1 MATLQLAAVFM
12 RPSTL
17 TIARFRNRNGA
28 YSWRVGGQFNQVRI
42 RRNFKDREDA
52 IVHKA
57 TLEASAYLEN
67 SELRVAITS
76 LTNAQLRDAEC
87 AFRWVQGRPHSLFH
101 YLDYA
106 LTTYREPRTPK
117 PLAGA
122 VAEYLACKGR
132 EHEWRMLSLRQLRS
146 IRNEMEAL
154 LRQFPTG
161 SIDQL
166 NRDNLVAHLERGD
179 PEVKTYNNRRG
190 LLSTFLKFALRN
202 DWLAE
207 NPIERTPHYRINHRR
222 GSPKTLGA
230 DLAAE
235 LMAFVEQYHD
245 GAMVPYFALCL
256 FAGIR
261 PCIRDGEISKIR
273 PTSVNLEIG
282 VIHIEPEV
290 SKERAKRQIHIQPN
304 LSAWLRAYPLERY
317 PIIPKNAAA
326 MHRQIFMKYGL
337 THDVLRHTF
346 ISMFVA
352 KFRSIGEAALQGGN
366 SESIVRKHYLDLK
379 SKGEA
384 ERFFSI
390 APKQANPD
398 TLTRRLD

>member
-1 MATLQLAAVFM
+1 M
-12 RPSTL
+12 RPSKL

-28 YSWRVGGQFNQVRI
+28 YSWRVGGQLNRVRI
-42 RRNFKDREDA
+42 RRNFKNREEA
-52 IVHKA
+52 IIHKA
-57 TLEASAYLEN
+57 TLEANAHLEN

-76 LTNAQLRDAEC
+76 LTNAQLRAAEC
-87 AFRWVQGRPHSLFH
+87 AFRWIQGRPHSLFH

-117 PLAGA
+117 PLAVA
-122 VAEYLACKGR
+122 VAEYLACKER
-132 EHEWRMLSLRQLRS
+132 EYEWGILSVCQLRS

-154 LRQFPTG
+154 LRRFPDG
-161 SIDQL
+161 PIDRL

-202 DWLAE
+202 DWLPE
-207 NPIERTPHYRINHRR
+207 NPIDRTPHYRINHRR
-222 GSPKTLGA
+222 GSPEALGA

-245 GAMVPYFALCL
+245 GAMVPYFSLCL

-261 PCIRDGEISKIR
+261 PCIRAGEISKLR
-273 PTSVNLEIG
+273 PASVNLETE

-290 SKERAKRQIHIQPN
+290 SKERAKRLVRIQPN
-304 LSAWLRAYPLERY
+304 LSVWLRAYPLERY
-317 PIIPKNAAA
+317 PIVPRNAVG
-326 MHRQIFMKYGL
+326 MHRQICMKFGL

-366 SESIVRKHYLDLK
+366 SEGVIRKHYLDLK

-384 ERFFSI
+384 GRFFSI
-390 APKQANPD
+390 MPKQA
-398 TLTRRLD
+398 RRCAD